1 MSWAQQ
7 WTEAVMEAFAHL
19 RNAVTG
25 VIPNV
30 IGALVI
36 LGAGYFIS
44 KIAQKIIVG
53 VLRKVGLDR
62 ASSAVGTTTLLE
74 SVNVRAT
81 PSAIVGALMF
91 WFFMLVFLIAATD
104 TLGLETVSAT
114 AASVAEYFPNVIAA
128 LAILV
133 IGALGARIAREA
145 VRNGAE
151 RIGVEFAGPLAQVVY
166 GALLVVIVSLAV
178 GQLRIETALVDRT
191 VEVILLAGGAAF
203 AITLGLGTRD
213 VAKNL
218 IAGMY
223 ARDIYRPHM
232 TMTVGSNSGTVEE
245 VGTVNT
251 RIRTTT
257 GEAIYI
263 PNGQLMET
271 IVRESAPA
279 DGA

>member
-114 AASVAEYFPNVIAA
+114 AASLAEYFPNVIAA

>member
-271 IVRESAPA
+271 VVRESAPA